1 MSLNSKKSP
10 LAVRVR
16 NSQTLE
22 EALFEEGVDLVAGQL
37 EIIFNTNTRELTW
50 EEIEYIQSLFT
61 APNFR
66 WESKSYDIEKF
77 EQLIEGKSRG
87 ARFLAYQVI
96 EAEKQDKQFDMTQSR
111 KDWAATKELR
121 RWAKSRTEDLALCGL
136 GHKKCQV
143 EGGQWEPIGKYVNIY
158 DGYKEEDLEYVRFA
172 VDTSTLLGLGIRFDW
187 QAERFL
193 NLYKQVMNPKRSWG
207 SCYQVD
213 HAKVLA
219 IATTPNF
226 NKLPLW
232 VKKAMV
238 NADAFEVNPDR
249 IGNIWRLK
257 HCARAWKWCGN
268 LPKGIAERVG
278 RMPVKSRLLAKFA
291 WEEVIESRS
300 VAWQSFHKVNWTD
313 RDGNPISR
321 HELTMEFWATF
332 REYSQ
337 ANFGQLLPYIM
348 GDENG
353 EWSRSGYSRKYYYIK
368 KHYRTLLEVALNLPH
383 ESLPWTKL
391 NLSKNSDQL
400 LLGLVDFLSPQKAC
414 EHLFGTTG
422 KATVKAFQ
430 NSSPT
435 PRKWAM
441 VLVNGNAD
449 LLQKYL
455 NLQEDLVIG
464 FQEDAIPFLKSL
476 SSEVA
481 LRMLQTTTFKVRGEV
496 NNVDS
501 NLVRDAGYLW
511 NQLNKDG
518 TGAPELGRVRCWL
531 TVHETLA
538 KEYVRRQ
545 PDYELKVNP
554 DFKRVQG
561 LCAVDGSWELE
572 IPTCNAQLKLW
583 GEQLSH
589 CVGGYG
595 QAVNSGRSIILAVRE
610 QGRVTHTVE
619 MIPSNGSY
627 KCQQFYGYRNNSAPD
642 SLINSVIGVLNQANL
657 ANPF

>member
-22 EALFEEGVDLVAGQL
+22 EALFEEGVDLVAGRLENTFQL
-37 EIIFNTNTRELTW
+37 NSRDLTI
-50 EEIEYIQSLFT
+50 EEIEFIQSLP
-61 APNFR
+61 ADGYDNFL
-66 WESKSYDIEKF
+66 
-77 EQLIEGKSRG
+77 QLLEGKSPG
-87 ARFLAYQVI
+87 AKYLAWQCYH
-96 EAEKQDKQFDMTQSR
+96 ATTRDKEFDLAQTK
-111 KDWAATKELR
+111 KDWAAVKELR
-121 RWAKSRTEDLALCGL
+121 YWAKSRTEDLKACGL
-136 GHKKCQV
+136 GYDEYLT
-143 EGGQWEPIGKYVNIY
+143 EGGWTFSSH
-158 DGYKEEDLEYVRFA
+158 VRYYNHEVEATRFHTCA
-172 VDTSTLLGLGIRFDW
+172 ETLLNIGIRFDW
-187 QAERFL
+187 QAERFV
-193 NLYKQVMNPKRSWG
+193 NLYKEVMNGSRSWR
-207 SCYQVD
+207 SCYQVSQE
-213 HAKVLA
+213 KVLA

-226 NKLPLW
+226 NRLPLW

-238 NADAFEVNPDR
+238 NADAFEVNSDR

-268 LPKGIAERVG
+268 LPKAIAERVG
-278 RMPVKSRLLAKFA
+278 RMPVKSRFLAKLA
-291 WEEVIESRS
+291 WDEIVGDDRAGWSFFHGHE
-300 VAWQSFHKVNWTD
+300 WQHWN
-313 RDGNPISR
+313 RQN
-321 HELTMEFWATF
+321 LTSEFWLKF
-332 REYSQ
+332 REFEQ
-337 ANFGQLLPYIM
+337 MNFGQLLPYIM
-348 GDENG
+348 GYKN
-353 EWSRSGYSRKYYYIK
+353 YSRDYAIK
-368 KHYRTLLEVALNLPH
+368 SYCQILLEVALELPH
-383 ESLPWTKL
+383 EALPWNDLKW
-391 NLSKNSDQL
+391 SKNQDQL
-400 LLGLVDFLSPQKAC
+400 LLGLIDFLSPAKAC

-441 VLVNGNAD
+441 VLVNNNAD

-455 NLQEDLVIG
+455 NLPESSVIG
-464 FQEDAIPFLKSL
+464 FQEDAIAFLKSL
-476 SSEVA
+476 SPEVA

-511 NQLNKDG
+511 KQLNEDG

-589 CVGGYG
+589 CIGGYG

-610 QGRVTHTVE
+610 QGRVTHTIE
-619 MIPSNGSY
+619 MTPSGKFY
-627 KCQQFYGYRNNSAPD
+627 GCQQFYGYRNSEPPSALRTSILRTLGD
-642 SLINSVIGVLNQANL
+642 ANL
-657 ANPF
+657 YNFHSAQRW

>member
-1 MSLNSKKSP
+1 
-10 LAVRVR
+10 
-16 NSQTLE
+16 
-22 EALFEEGVDLVAGQL
+22 
-37 EIIFNTNTRELTW
+37 
-50 EEIEYIQSLFT
+50 
-61 APNFR
+61 
-66 WESKSYDIEKF
+66 
-77 EQLIEGKSRG
+77 
-87 ARFLAYQVI
+87 
-96 EAEKQDKQFDMTQSR
+96 
-111 KDWAATKELR
+111 
-121 RWAKSRTEDLALCGL
+121 
-136 GHKKCQV
+136 
-143 EGGQWEPIGKYVNIY
+143 
-158 DGYKEEDLEYVRFA
+158 
-172 VDTSTLLGLGIRFDW
+172 
-187 QAERFL
+187 
-193 NLYKQVMNPKRSWG
+193 
-207 SCYQVD
+207 
-213 HAKVLA
+213 
-219 IATTPNF
+219 
-226 NKLPLW
+226 
-232 VKKAMV
+232 MV

-268 LPKGIAERVG
+268 LPKAIAERVG
-278 RMPVKSRLLAKFA
+278 RMPVKSRFLAKLA
-291 WEEVIESRS
+291 WDEIVGDDRAGWSFFHGHE
-300 VAWQSFHKVNWTD
+300 WQHWN
-313 RDGNPISR
+313 RQN
-321 HELTMEFWATF
+321 LTTKFWLKF
-332 REYSQ
+332 REFEQ
-337 ANFGQLLPYIM
+337 MNFGQLLPYIM
-348 GDENG
+348 GYKNYRDN
-353 EWSRSGYSRKYYYIK
+353 YSRDYAIK
-368 KHYRTLLEVALNLPH
+368 SYCQTLLEVALELPH
-383 ESLPWTKL
+383 EALPWNDLKW
-391 NLSKNSDQL
+391 SKNSDQL
-400 LLGLVDFLSPQKAC
+400 LLGLIDFLSPAKAC

-511 NQLNKDG
+511 NQLNEDG

-545 PDYELKVNP
+545 PDYELKINP

-589 CVGGYG
+589 CIGGYG

-610 QGRVTHTVE
+610 QGRVTHTIE
-619 MIPSNGSY
+619 MTPSGKFY
-627 KCQQFYGYRNNSAPD
+627 GCQQFYGYRNSEPPSALRTSILRTLGD
-642 SLINSVIGVLNQANL
+642 ANL
-657 ANPF
+657 YNFHSAQRW

>member
-22 EALFEEGVDLVAGQL
+22 EALFEEGVDLVAGRLENTFQL
-37 EIIFNTNTRELTW
+37 NSRDLTI
-50 EEIEYIQSLFT
+50 EEIEFIQSLP
-61 APNFR
+61 ADGYDNFL
-66 WESKSYDIEKF
+66 
-77 EQLIEGKSRG
+77 QLLEGKSPG
-87 ARFLAYQVI
+87 AKYLAWQCYH
-96 EAEKQDKQFDMTQSR
+96 ATTRDKEFDLAQTK
-111 KDWAATKELR
+111 KDWAAVKELR
-121 RWAKSRTEDLALCGL
+121 YWAKSRTEDLKACGL
-136 GHKKCQV
+136 GYDEYLT
-143 EGGQWEPIGKYVNIY
+143 EGGWTFSSH
-158 DGYKEEDLEYVRFA
+158 VRYYNHEVEATRFHTCA
-172 VDTSTLLGLGIRFDW
+172 ETLLNIGIRFDW

-193 NLYKQVMNPKRSWG
+193 SLYKEVMTPGRSWR
-207 SCYQVD
+207 SCYQVSQE
-213 HAKVLA
+213 KVLA

-226 NKLPLW
+226 NRLPLW

-268 LPKGIAERVG
+268 LPKAIAERVG
-278 RMPVKSRLLAKFA
+278 RMPVKSRFLAKLA
-291 WEEVIESRS
+291 WDEIVGDDRAGWSFFHGHE
-300 VAWQSFHKVNWTD
+300 WQHWN
-313 RDGNPISR
+313 RQN
-321 HELTMEFWATF
+321 LTSEFWLKF
-332 REYSQ
+332 REFEQ
-337 ANFGQLLPYIM
+337 MNFGQLLPYIM
-348 GDENG
+348 GYKNYRDN
-353 EWSRSGYSRKYYYIK
+353 YSRDYAIK
-368 KHYRTLLEVALNLPH
+368 SYCQTLLEVALNLPH
-383 ESLPWTKL
+383 ESLPWNDLKW
-391 NLSKNSDQL
+391 SKNQDQL
-400 LLGLVDFLSPQKAC
+400 LLGLIDFLSPAKAC

-545 PDYELKVNP
+545 PDYELKVNL

-589 CVGGYG
+589 CIGGYG

-610 QGRVTHTVE
+610 QGRVTHTIE
-619 MIPSNGSY
+619 MTPSGKFY
-627 KCQQFYGYRNNSAPD
+627 GCQQFYGYRNSEPPSALRTSILRTLGD
-642 SLINSVIGVLNQANL
+642 ANL
-657 ANPF
+657 YNFHSAQRW

>member
-22 EALFEEGVDLVAGQL
+22 EALFEEGVDLVAGRLENTFQL
-37 EIIFNTNTRELTW
+37 NSRDLTI
-50 EEIEYIQSLFT
+50 EEIEFIQSLP
-61 APNFR
+61 ADGYDNFLR
-66 WESKSYDIEKF
+66 
-77 EQLIEGKSRG
+77 LLEGKSPG
-87 ARFLAYQVI
+87 AKYLAWQCYH
-96 EAEKQDKQFDMTQSR
+96 ATTRDKEFDLAQTK
-111 KDWAATKELR
+111 KDWAAVKELR
-121 RWAKSRTEDLALCGL
+121 YWAKSRTEDLKACGL
-136 GHKKCQV
+136 GYDEYLT
-143 EGGQWEPIGKYVNIY
+143 EGGWTFSSH
-158 DGYKEEDLEYVRFA
+158 VRYYNHEVEATRFHTCA
-172 VDTSTLLGLGIRFDW
+172 ETLLNIGIRFDW
-187 QAERFL
+187 QAERFV
-193 NLYKQVMNPKRSWG
+193 NLYKEVMNGSRSWR
-207 SCYQVD
+207 SCYQVSQE
-213 HAKVLA
+213 KVLA

-226 NKLPLW
+226 NRLPLW

-257 HCARAWKWCGN
+257 DCARAWKWCGN
-268 LPKGIAERVG
+268 LPKAIAERVG
-278 RMPVKSRLLAKFA
+278 RMPVKSRFLAKLA
-291 WEEVIESRS
+291 WDEIVGDDRAGWSFFHGHE
-300 VAWQSFHKVNWTD
+300 WQHWN
-313 RDGNPISR
+313 RQN
-321 HELTMEFWATF
+321 LTSEFWLKF
-332 REYSQ
+332 REFEQ
-337 ANFGQLLPYIM
+337 MNFGQLLPYIM
-348 GDENG
+348 GYKNYRDN
-353 EWSRSGYSRKYYYIK
+353 YSRDYAIK
-368 KHYRTLLEVALNLPH
+368 SYCQTLLEVALELPH
-383 ESLPWTKL
+383 EALPWNDLKW
-391 NLSKNSDQL
+391 SKNQDQL
-400 LLGLVDFLSPQKAC
+400 LLGLIDFLSPQKAC

-511 NQLNKDG
+511 NQLNEDG

-545 PDYELKVNP
+545 PDYELKVNL

-610 QGRVTHTVE
+610 QGRVTHTIE
-619 MIPSNGSY
+619 MTPSGKFY
-627 KCQQFYGYRNNSAPD
+627 GCQQFYGYRNSEPPSALRTSILRTLGD
-642 SLINSVIGVLNQANL
+642 ANL
-657 ANPF
+657 YNFHSAQRW

>member
-1 MSLNSKKSP
+1 MSLNNKRIP

-16 NSQTLE
+16 NASTLQ
-22 EALFEEGVDLVAGQL
+22 EAMFEEGVDLVAGQL

-61 APNFR
+61 VANKEWNSINFDT
-66 WESKSYDIEKF
+66 KSF

-87 ARFLAYQVI
+87 ARYLAYQVV
-96 EAEKQDKQFDMTQSR
+96 EAEKQDKQFDMTQAR

-121 RWAKSRTEDLALCGL
+121 YWAKSHTEDLTLCGL
-136 GHKKCQV
+136 GY
-143 EGGQWEPIGKYVNIY
+143 EKYLTEDGIWKPVSRLY
-158 DGYKEEDLEYVRFA
+158 DRWNNYNEKNAEKRFS
-172 VDTSTLLGLGIRFDW
+172 VDTGMLLSLGIRYAW

-193 NLYKQVMNPKRSWG
+193 NLYKEVMNAKRSWR
-207 SCYQVD
+207 SCYQVNQE
-213 HAKVLA
+213 KVLQ
-219 IATTPNF
+219 IATTPNY
-226 NKLPLW
+226 NRLPLW

-238 NADAFEVNPDR
+238 NADAFEVHSDR
-249 IGNIWRLK
+249 IGNIWRLRD
-257 HCARAWKWCGN
+257 CARAWKWCGN

-278 RMPVKSRLLAKFA
+278 RMPVKSRFLAKLA
-291 WEEVIESRS
+291 WDEIVGDDRAGWSFFHGHE
-300 VAWQSFHKVNWTD
+300 WQHWN
-313 RDGNPISR
+313 RQN
-321 HELTMEFWATF
+321 LTSEFWLKF
-332 REYSQ
+332 REFEQ
-337 ANFGQLLPYIM
+337 MNFGQLLPYIM

-511 NQLNKDG
+511 KQLNEDG

-642 SLINSVIGVLNQANL
+642 SLIDSVIGALNQANL

>member
-1 MSLNSKKSP
+1 
-10 LAVRVR
+10 
-16 NSQTLE
+16 
-22 EALFEEGVDLVAGQL
+22 
-37 EIIFNTNTRELTW
+37 
-50 EEIEYIQSLFT
+50 
-61 APNFR
+61 
-66 WESKSYDIEKF
+66 
-77 EQLIEGKSRG
+77 
-87 ARFLAYQVI
+87 
-96 EAEKQDKQFDMTQSR
+96 
-111 KDWAATKELR
+111 
-121 RWAKSRTEDLALCGL
+121 
-136 GHKKCQV
+136 
-143 EGGQWEPIGKYVNIY
+143 
-158 DGYKEEDLEYVRFA
+158 
-172 VDTSTLLGLGIRFDW
+172 
-187 QAERFL
+187 
-193 NLYKQVMNPKRSWG
+193 
-207 SCYQVD
+207 
-213 HAKVLA
+213 
-219 IATTPNF
+219 
-226 NKLPLW
+226 
-232 VKKAMV
+232 
-238 NADAFEVNPDR
+238 
-249 IGNIWRLK
+249 
-257 HCARAWKWCGN
+257 
-268 LPKGIAERVG
+268 
-278 RMPVKSRLLAKFA
+278 
-291 WEEVIESRS
+291 
-300 VAWQSFHKVNWTD
+300 
-313 RDGNPISR
+313 
-321 HELTMEFWATF
+321 
-332 REYSQ
+332 
-337 ANFGQLLPYIM
+337 M

-511 NQLNKDG
+511 KQLNEDG

-642 SLINSVIGVLNQANL
+642 SLIDSVIGALNQANL

>member
-66 WESKSYDIEKF
+66 WESESYDIEKF

-291 WEEVIESRS
+291 WDEIVGDDRAGWSFFHGHE
-300 VAWQSFHKVNWTD
+300 WQHWN
-313 RDGNPISR
+313 RQN
-321 HELTMEFWATF
+321 LTSEFWLKF
-332 REYSQ
+332 REFEQ
-337 ANFGQLLPYIM
+337 MNFGELLPYIM
-348 GDENG
+348 GCKNYRDN
-353 EWSRSGYSRKYYYIK
+353 YSRDYAIK
-368 KHYRTLLEVALNLPH
+368 SYCQTLLEVALELPH
-383 ESLPWTKL
+383 EALPWNDLKW
-391 NLSKNSDQL
+391 SKNQDQL
-400 LLGLVDFLSPQKAC
+400 LLGLVNFLSPAKAC

-441 VLVNGNAD
+441 VLVNNNAD

-455 NLQEDLVIG
+455 NLPEDSVIG

-481 LRMLQTTTFKVRGEV
+481 LRMIQTTTFKVRGEV

-642 SLINSVIGVLNQANL
+642 SLINSVIGALNQANL

>member
-22 EALFEEGVDLVAGQL
+22 EALFEEGVDLVAGRLENTFQL
-37 EIIFNTNTRELTW
+37 NSRDLTI
-50 EEIEYIQSLFT
+50 EEIEFIQSLP
-61 APNFR
+61 ADGYDNFLR
-66 WESKSYDIEKF
+66 
-77 EQLIEGKSRG
+77 LLEGKSPG
-87 ARFLAYQVI
+87 AKYLAWQCYH
-96 EAEKQDKQFDMTQSR
+96 ATTRDKEFDLAQTK
-111 KDWAATKELR
+111 KDWAAVKELR
-121 RWAKSRTEDLALCGL
+121 YWAKSRTEDLKACGL
-136 GHKKCQV
+136 GYDEYLT
-143 EGGQWEPIGKYVNIY
+143 EGGWTFSSH
-158 DGYKEEDLEYVRFA
+158 VRYYNHEVEATRFHTCA
-172 VDTSTLLGLGIRFDW
+172 ETLLNIGIRFDW

-193 NLYKQVMNPKRSWG
+193 SLYKEVMTPGRSWR
-207 SCYQVD
+207 SCYQVSQE
-213 HAKVLA
+213 KVLA

-226 NKLPLW
+226 NRLPLW

-238 NADAFEVNPDR
+238 NADAFEVHSDR
-249 IGNIWRLK
+249 IGNIWRLRD
-257 HCARAWKWCGN
+257 CARAWKRCGN

-278 RMPVKSRLLAKFA
+278 RMSVKSRLLAKFA
-291 WEEVIESRS
+291 WDEIVGDDRAGWSFFHGHE
-300 VAWQSFHKVNWTD
+300 WQHWN
-313 RDGNPISR
+313 RQN
-321 HELTMEFWATF
+321 LTSEFWLKF
-332 REYSQ
+332 REFEQ
-337 ANFGQLLPYIM
+337 MNFGQLLPYIM
-348 GDENG
+348 GYKNYRDN
-353 EWSRSGYSRKYYYIK
+353 YSRDYAIK
-368 KHYRTLLEVALNLPH
+368 SYCQTLLEVALELPH
-383 ESLPWTKL
+383 KALPWNDLKW
-391 NLSKNSDQL
+391 SKNQDQL
-400 LLGLVDFLSPQKAC
+400 LLGLIDFLSPAKAC

-441 VLVNGNAD
+441 VLVSGNAD

-610 QGRVTHTVE
+610 QGRVTHTIE
-619 MIPSNGSY
+619 MTPSGKFY
-627 KCQQFYGYRNNSAPD
+627 GCQQFYGYRNSEPPSALRTSILRTLGD
-642 SLINSVIGVLNQANL
+642 ANL
-657 ANPF
+657 YNFHSAQRW

>member
-22 EALFEEGVDLVAGQL
+22 EALFEEGVDLVAGRLENTFQL
-37 EIIFNTNTRELTW
+37 NSRDLTI
-50 EEIEYIQSLFT
+50 EEIEFIQSLP
-61 APNFR
+61 ADGYDNFLR
-66 WESKSYDIEKF
+66 
-77 EQLIEGKSRG
+77 LLEGKSPG
-87 ARFLAYQVI
+87 AKYLAWQCYH
-96 EAEKQDKQFDMTQSR
+96 ATTRDKEFDLAQTK
-111 KDWAATKELR
+111 KDWAAVKELR
-121 RWAKSRTEDLALCGL
+121 YWAKSRTEDLKACGL
-136 GHKKCQV
+136 GYDEYLT
-143 EGGQWEPIGKYVNIY
+143 EGGWTFSSH
-158 DGYKEEDLEYVRFA
+158 VRYYNHEVEATRFHTCA
-172 VDTSTLLGLGIRFDW
+172 ETLLNIGIRFDW
-187 QAERFL
+187 QAERFV
-193 NLYKQVMNPKRSWG
+193 NLYKEVMNGSRSWR
-207 SCYQVD
+207 SCYQVSQE
-213 HAKVLA
+213 KVLA

-226 NKLPLW
+226 NRLPLW

-257 HCARAWKWCGN
+257 DCARAWKWCGN
-268 LPKGIAERVG
+268 LPKAIAERVG
-278 RMPVKSRLLAKFA
+278 RMPVKSRFLAKLA
-291 WEEVIESRS
+291 WDEIVGDDRAGWSFFHGHE
-300 VAWQSFHKVNWTD
+300 WQHWN
-313 RDGNPISR
+313 RQN
-321 HELTMEFWATF
+321 LTSEFWLKF
-332 REYSQ
+332 REFEQ
-337 ANFGQLLPYIM
+337 MNFGQLLPYIM
-348 GDENG
+348 GYKNYRDN
-353 EWSRSGYSRKYYYIK
+353 YSRDYAIK
-368 KHYRTLLEVALNLPH
+368 SYCQTLLEVALELPH
-383 ESLPWTKL
+383 EALPWNDLKW
-391 NLSKNSDQL
+391 SKNQDQL
-400 LLGLVDFLSPQKAC
+400 LLGLIDFLSPAKAC

-511 NQLNKDG
+511 NQLNEDG

-545 PDYELKVNP
+545 PDYELKVNL

-610 QGRVTHTVE
+610 QGRVTHTIE
-619 MIPSNGSY
+619 MTPSGKFY
-627 KCQQFYGYRNNSAPD
+627 GCQQFYGYRNSEPPSALRTSILRTLGD
-642 SLINSVIGVLNQANL
+642 ANL
-657 ANPF
+657 YNFHSAQRW

>member
-22 EALFEEGVDLVAGQL
+22 EALFEEGVDLVAGRLENTFQL
-37 EIIFNTNTRELTW
+37 NSRDLTI
-50 EEIEYIQSLFT
+50 EEIEFIQSLP
-61 APNFR
+61 ADGYDNFLR
-66 WESKSYDIEKF
+66 
-77 EQLIEGKSRG
+77 LLEGKSPG
-87 ARFLAYQVI
+87 AKYLAWQCYH
-96 EAEKQDKQFDMTQSR
+96 ATTRDKEFDLAQTK
-111 KDWAATKELR
+111 KDWAAVKELR
-121 RWAKSRTEDLALCGL
+121 YWAKSRTEDLKACGL
-136 GHKKCQV
+136 GYDEYLT
-143 EGGQWEPIGKYVNIY
+143 EGGWTFSSH
-158 DGYKEEDLEYVRFA
+158 VRYYNHEVEATRFHTCA
-172 VDTSTLLGLGIRFDW
+172 ETLLNIGIRFDW
-187 QAERFL
+187 QAERFV
-193 NLYKQVMNPKRSWG
+193 NLYKEVMNGSRSWR
-207 SCYQVD
+207 SCYQVSQE
-213 HAKVLA
+213 KVLA

-226 NKLPLW
+226 NRLPLW

-278 RMPVKSRLLAKFA
+278 RMSVKSRLLAKFA
-291 WEEVIESRS
+291 WDEIVGDDRAGWSFFHGHE
-300 VAWQSFHKVNWTD
+300 WQHWN
-313 RDGNPISR
+313 RQN
-321 HELTMEFWATF
+321 LTSEFWLKF
-332 REYSQ
+332 REFEQ
-337 ANFGQLLPYIM
+337 MNFGQLLPYIM
-348 GDENG
+348 GYKNYRDN
-353 EWSRSGYSRKYYYIK
+353 YSRDYAIK
-368 KHYRTLLEVALNLPH
+368 SYCQTLLEVALELPH
-383 ESLPWTKL
+383 ESLPWNDLKW
-391 NLSKNSDQL
+391 SKNQDQL
-400 LLGLVDFLSPQKAC
+400 LLGLIDFLSPAKAC

>member
-22 EALFEEGVDLVAGQL
+22 EALFEEGVDLVAGRLENTFQL
-37 EIIFNTNTRELTW
+37 NSRDLTI
-50 EEIEYIQSLFT
+50 EEIEFIQSLP
-61 APNFR
+61 ADGYDNFLR
-66 WESKSYDIEKF
+66 
-77 EQLIEGKSRG
+77 LLEGKSPG
-87 ARFLAYQVI
+87 AKYLAWQCYH
-96 EAEKQDKQFDMTQSR
+96 ATTRDKEFDLAQTK
-111 KDWAATKELR
+111 KDWAAVKELR
-121 RWAKSRTEDLALCGL
+121 YWAKSRTEDLKACGL
-136 GHKKCQV
+136 GYDEYLT
-143 EGGQWEPIGKYVNIY
+143 EGGWTFSSHA
-158 DGYKEEDLEYVRFA
+158 RFYNHEVEA
-172 VDTSTLLGLGIRFDW
+172 TRFHTCAETLLNIGIRFDW

-193 NLYKQVMNPKRSWG
+193 SLYKEVMTPGRSWR
-207 SCYQVD
+207 SCYQVSQE
-213 HAKVLA
+213 KVLA

-226 NKLPLW
+226 NRLPLW

-268 LPKGIAERVG
+268 LPKAIAERVG
-278 RMPVKSRLLAKFA
+278 RMPVKSRFLAKLA
-291 WEEVIESRS
+291 WDEIVGDDRAGWSFFHGHE
-300 VAWQSFHKVNWTD
+300 WQHWN
-313 RDGNPISR
+313 RQN
-321 HELTMEFWATF
+321 LTSEFWLKF
-332 REYSQ
+332 REFEQ
-337 ANFGQLLPYIM
+337 MNFGQLLPYIM
-348 GDENG
+348 GYKNYRDN
-353 EWSRSGYSRKYYYIK
+353 YSRDYAIK
-368 KHYRTLLEVALNLPH
+368 SYCQTLLEVALELPH
-383 ESLPWTKL
+383 EALPWNDLKW
-391 NLSKNSDQL
+391 SKNQDQL
-400 LLGLVDFLSPQKAC
+400 LLGLIDFLSPAKAC

-511 NQLNKDG
+511 NQLNEDG

-589 CVGGYG
+589 CIGGYG

-610 QGRVTHTVE
+610 QGRVTHTIE
-619 MIPSNGSY
+619 MTPSGKFY
-627 KCQQFYGYRNNSAPD
+627 GCQQFYGYRNSEPPSALRTSILRTLGD
-642 SLINSVIGVLNQANL
+642 ANL
-657 ANPF
+657 YNFHSAQRW

>member
-1 MSLNSKKSP
+1 MSLNNKRIP
-10 LAVRVR
+10 AVRVR
-16 NSQTLE
+16 NASTVRE
-22 EALFEEGVDLVAGQL
+22 SMFEEGVDLVAGRLENTFQL
-37 EIIFNTNTRELTW
+37 NSRDLTI
-50 EEIEYIQSLFT
+50 EEIEFIESLP
-61 APNFR
+61 ADGYDNFLR
-66 WESKSYDIEKF
+66 
-77 EQLIEGKSRG
+77 LLEGKSPG
-87 ARFLAYQVI
+87 AKYLAWQCYH
-96 EAEKQDKQFDMTQSR
+96 ATTRDKEFDLAQTK
-111 KDWAATKELR
+111 KDWAAVKELR
-121 RWAKSRTEDLALCGL
+121 YWAKSRTEDLKACGL
-136 GHKKCQV
+136 GYDEYLT
-143 EGGQWEPIGKYVNIY
+143 EGGWTFSSHA
-158 DGYKEEDLEYVRFA
+158 RFYNHEVEA
-172 VDTSTLLGLGIRFDW
+172 TRFHTCAETLLNIGIRFDW
-187 QAERFL
+187 QAERFV
-193 NLYKQVMNPKRSWG
+193 NLYKEVMNGSRSWL

-213 HAKVLA
+213 KEKVLA

-226 NKLPLW
+226 NRLPLW

-238 NADAFEVNPDR
+238 NADAFEVRSGR
-249 IGNIWRLK
+249 IGNIWRLRD
-257 HCARAWKWCGN
+257 CARAWKWCGN

-278 RMPVKSRLLAKFA
+278 RMPVKSRFLAKLA
-291 WEEVIESRS
+291 WDEIVGDDRAGWSFFHGHE
-300 VAWQSFHKVNWTD
+300 WQHWN
-313 RDGNPISR
+313 RQN
-321 HELTMEFWATF
+321 LTTKFWLKF
-332 REYSQ
+332 REFEQ
-337 ANFGQLLPYIM
+337 MNFGQLLPYIM
-348 GDENG
+348 GYKNYRDN
-353 EWSRSGYSRKYYYIK
+353 YSRDYAIK
-368 KHYRTLLEVALNLPH
+368 SYCQTLLEVALELPH
-383 ESLPWTKL
+383 EALPWNDLKW
-391 NLSKNSDQL
+391 SKNQDQL
-400 LLGLVDFLSPQKAC
+400 LLGLIDFLSPQKAC

-464 FQEDAIPFLKSL
+464 FQEDAIAFLKSL
-476 SSEVA
+476 SPEVA

-496 NNVDS
+496 NDVDS

-589 CVGGYG
+589 CIGGYG

-610 QGRVTHTVE
+610 QGRVTHTIE
-619 MIPSNGSY
+619 MTKPNHDLGY
-627 KCQQFYGYRNNSAPD
+627 LLCQQFYGYRNTPAPD
-642 SLINSVIGVLNQANL
+642 KLRDSVLKALKQANL
-657 ANPF
+657 CDNTI

>member
-22 EALFEEGVDLVAGQL
+22 EALFEEGVDLVAGRLENTFQL
-37 EIIFNTNTRELTW
+37 NSRDLTI
-50 EEIEYIQSLFT
+50 EEIEFIQSLP
-61 APNFR
+61 ADGYDNFLR
-66 WESKSYDIEKF
+66 
-77 EQLIEGKSRG
+77 LLEGKSPG
-87 ARFLAYQVI
+87 AKYLAWQCYH
-96 EAEKQDKQFDMTQSR
+96 ATTRDKEFDLAQTK
-111 KDWAATKELR
+111 KDWAAVKELR
-121 RWAKSRTEDLALCGL
+121 YWAKSRTEDLKACGL
-136 GHKKCQV
+136 GYDEYLT
-143 EGGQWEPIGKYVNIY
+143 EGGWTFSSH
-158 DGYKEEDLEYVRFA
+158 VRYYNHEVEATRFHTCA
-172 VDTSTLLGLGIRFDW
+172 ETLLNIGIRFDW
-187 QAERFL
+187 QAERFV
-193 NLYKQVMNPKRSWG
+193 NLYKEVMNGSRSWR
-207 SCYQVD
+207 SCYQVSQE
-213 HAKVLA
+213 KVLA

-226 NKLPLW
+226 NRLPLW

-278 RMPVKSRLLAKFA
+278 RMSVKSRLLAKFA
-291 WEEVIESRS
+291 WDEIVGDDRAGWSFFHGHE
-300 VAWQSFHKVNWTD
+300 WQHWN
-313 RDGNPISR
+313 RQN
-321 HELTMEFWATF
+321 LTSEFWLKF
-332 REYSQ
+332 REFEQ
-337 ANFGQLLPYIM
+337 MNFGQLLPYIM
-348 GDENG
+348 GYKNYRDN
-353 EWSRSGYSRKYYYIK
+353 YSRDYAIK
-368 KHYRTLLEVALNLPH
+368 SYCQTLLEVALELPH
-383 ESLPWTKL
+383 EALPWNDLKW
-391 NLSKNSDQL
+391 SKNQDQL
-400 LLGLVDFLSPQKAC
+400 LLGLIDFLSPAKAC

>member
-22 EALFEEGVDLVAGQL
+22 EALFEEGVDLVAGRLENTFQL
-37 EIIFNTNTRELTW
+37 NSRDLTI
-50 EEIEYIQSLFT
+50 EEIEFIQSLP
-61 APNFR
+61 ADGYDNFL
-66 WESKSYDIEKF
+66 
-77 EQLIEGKSRG
+77 QLLEGKSPG
-87 ARFLAYQVI
+87 AKYLAWQCYH
-96 EAEKQDKQFDMTQSR
+96 ATTRDKEFDLAQTK
-111 KDWAATKELR
+111 KDWAAVKELR
-121 RWAKSRTEDLALCGL
+121 YWAKSRTEDLKACGL
-136 GHKKCQV
+136 GYDEYLT
-143 EGGQWEPIGKYVNIY
+143 EGGWTFSSH
-158 DGYKEEDLEYVRFA
+158 VRYYNHEVEATRFHTCA
-172 VDTSTLLGLGIRFDW
+172 ETLLNIGIRFDW
-187 QAERFL
+187 QAERFV
-193 NLYKQVMNPKRSWG
+193 NLYKEVMNGSRSWR
-207 SCYQVD
+207 SCYQVSQE
-213 HAKVLA
+213 KVLA

-226 NKLPLW
+226 NRLPLW

-238 NADAFEVNPDR
+238 NADAFEVNSDR

-268 LPKGIAERVG
+268 LPKAIAERVG
-278 RMPVKSRLLAKFA
+278 RMPVKSRFLAKLA
-291 WEEVIESRS
+291 WDEIVGDDRAGWSFFHGHE
-300 VAWQSFHKVNWTD
+300 WQHWN
-313 RDGNPISR
+313 RQN
-321 HELTMEFWATF
+321 LTSEFWLKF
-332 REYSQ
+332 REFEQ
-337 ANFGQLLPYIM
+337 MNFGQLLPYIM
-348 GDENG
+348 GYKN
-353 EWSRSGYSRKYYYIK
+353 YSRDYAIK
-368 KHYRTLLEVALNLPH
+368 SYCQTLLEVALELPH
-383 ESLPWTKL
+383 EALPWNDLKW
-391 NLSKNSDQL
+391 SKNQDQL
-400 LLGLVDFLSPQKAC
+400 LLGLIDFLSPAKAC

-441 VLVNGNAD
+441 VLVNNNAD

-455 NLQEDLVIG
+455 NLPESSVIG
-464 FQEDAIPFLKSL
+464 FQEDAIAFLKSL
-476 SSEVA
+476 SPEVA

-511 NQLNKDG
+511 KQLNEDG

-589 CVGGYG
+589 CIGGYG

-610 QGRVTHTVE
+610 QGRVTHTIE
-619 MIPSNGSY
+619 MTPSGKFY
-627 KCQQFYGYRNNSAPD
+627 GCQQFYGYRNSEPPSALRTSILRTLGD
-642 SLINSVIGVLNQANL
+642 ANL
-657 ANPF
+657 YNFHSAQRW

>member
-1 MSLNSKKSP
+1 MSLNSKKIP

-16 NSQTLE
+16 NASTLQ
-22 EALFEEGVDLVAGQL
+22 EAMFEEGVDLVAGQL

-61 APNFR
+61 VASKEWNNINFDT
-66 WESKSYDIEKF
+66 ESF
-77 EQLIEGKSRG
+77 EQLIENKSRG
-87 ARFLAYQVI
+87 ARFIAYQVV
-96 EAEKQDKQFDMTQSR
+96 EAEKQDKQFDMTQAR

-121 RWAKSRTEDLALCGL
+121 YWAKSHTEDLTLCGL
-136 GHKKCQV
+136 GY
-143 EGGQWEPIGKYVNIY
+143 EKYLTEDGIWKPVNRWNDY
-158 DGYKEEDLEYVRFA
+158 NAKNAEKRFS
-172 VDTSTLLGLGIRFDW
+172 VDTGTLLSLGIRYAW
-187 QAERFL
+187 QAERFV
-193 NLYKQVMNPKRSWG
+193 NLYKEVMNGSRSWR
-207 SCYQVD
+207 SCYQVSQE
-213 HAKVLA
+213 KVLT
-219 IATTPNF
+219 IATTPNY

-238 NADAFEVNPDR
+238 NADAFEVNSDR

-257 HCARAWKWCGN
+257 DCARAWKWCGD
-268 LPKGIAERVG
+268 LPKGIAEQVG

-332 REYSQ
+332 REYSR

-353 EWSRSGYSRKYYYIK
+353 EWSQSNYSRNSYYIK
-368 KHYRTLLEVALNLPH
+368 KHYQTLLEVALDLPH
-383 ESLPWTKL
+383 ESLPWTRL

-441 VLVNGNAD
+441 VLVNNNAD

-455 NLQEDLVIG
+455 NLPESSVIG
-464 FQEDAIPFLKSL
+464 FQEDAIAFLKSL
-476 SSEVA
+476 SPEVA

-496 NNVDS
+496 NDVDS

-511 NQLNKDG
+511 KQLNEDG

-589 CVGGYG
+589 CIGGYG

-610 QGRVTHTVE
+610 QGRVTHTIE
-619 MIPSNGSY
+619 MTPSGKFY
-627 KCQQFYGYRNNSAPD
+627 GCQQFYGYRNSEPPWLLRTSILRTLGD
-642 SLINSVIGVLNQANL
+642 ANL
-657 ANPF
+657 YNFHSAQRW